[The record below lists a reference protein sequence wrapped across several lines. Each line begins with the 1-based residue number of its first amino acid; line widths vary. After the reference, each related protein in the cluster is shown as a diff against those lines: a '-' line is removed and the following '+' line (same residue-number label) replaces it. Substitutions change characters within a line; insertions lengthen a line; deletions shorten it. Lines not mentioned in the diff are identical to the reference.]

1 MCNNHDWSLLLW
13 SEAACLG
20 AGTDANADADAND
33 DWEEDPEEEDGHDG
47 SSSGG
52 GSIIVVTIEI
62 RSEIRTTLSF
72 GHAVELVVAH
82 AGSRFRFG
90 ASLKVIHLWLVG
102 VRATG
107 TEGSEGAAWVG
118 TGIIG
123 VTLGVIGLGS
133 NHGGHGNEEFEELH
147 YK

>member
-1 MCNNHDWSLLLW
+1 MCNNHDWGLLLW

-47 SSSGG
+47 SSTGG
-52 GSIIVVTIEI
+52 GGIIEVTFVP
-62 RSEIRTTLSF
+62 SEIRTTLSF
-72 GHAVELVVAH
+72 GHAVKLVVAH
-82 AGSRFRFG
+82 AGSRFFLG
-90 ASLKVIHLWLVG
+90 ASLSIVHLWLVG
-102 VRATG
+102 VSATG
-107 TEGSEGAAWVG
+107 TEGSEGAAWVSTG
-118 TGIIG
+118 TIG